1 MTSRNE
7 KPAKPAWVEE
17 STERVILKKKDSF
30 VKAIQDEVVRL
41 RKKKVYAPV
50 KTPSVISRSA
60 KAATGGVFAEC
71 KAFAKKLKK
80 GSDRRWSG
88 GSAT

>member
-1 MTSRNE
+1 MTPSNK

-17 STERVILKKKDSF
+17 STKKVILKKEGSF
-30 VKAIQDEVVRL
+30 VKAIQNEAGRL
-41 RKKKVYAPV
+41 RKNGVYVPI
-50 KTPSVISRSA
+50 KTPSVISRST

-71 KAFAKKLKK
+71 EAFRKKLKK
-80 GSDRRWSG
+80 ENGRLWSG